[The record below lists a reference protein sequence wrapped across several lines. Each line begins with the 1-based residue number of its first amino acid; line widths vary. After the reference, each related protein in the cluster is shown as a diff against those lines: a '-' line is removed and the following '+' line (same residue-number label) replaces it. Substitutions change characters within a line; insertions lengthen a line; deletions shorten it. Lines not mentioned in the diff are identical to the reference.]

1 MCSQS
6 SLLSGGLSIAMMWC
20 WHACRYVMLRG
31 VNDTMEHAAEL
42 VQIIAG
48 IGCKVNLIV
57 FNTHDGSQFQPSL
70 RDTVQKFRC
79 WSHLY
84 SRLSLAAW
92 ALNPPFASMQVTFKQ
107 LWQQLCDA

>member
-1 MCSQS
+1 
-6 SLLSGGLSIAMMWC
+6 
-20 WHACRYVMLRG
+20 MLRG

-70 RDTVQKFRC
+70 RDSVQKFRC
-79 WSHLY
+79 WSPPY

-92 ALNPPFASMQVTFKQ
+92 ALNPPYASMQVTFKQ
-107 LWQQLCDA
+107 LWQQLCNACGQSVCI